1 MESLWTMTFTHDFVI
16 CSEHREQVDK
26 LFSSTYS
33 AEHSSRA
40 NTRDTDRKVKFQG
53 VEVLTMG
60 KYKYMNIL
68 KQKQHK
74 RDEEESVGRVG

>member
-60 KYKYMNIL
+60 KYKYT
-68 KQKQHK
+68 
-74 RDEEESVGRVG
+74 R

>member
-60 KYKYMNIL
+60 KYKYM
-68 KQKQHK
+68 
-74 RDEEESVGRVG
+74 R

>member
-1 MESLWTMTFTHDFVI
+1 MTVI

-60 KYKYMNIL
+60 KYKYM
-68 KQKQHK
+68 
-74 RDEEESVGRVG
+74 R